1 MEENAS
7 SWMKQAL
14 IRRHVIEPPRPIG
27 SMDHRSIRFDMLG
40 ERSGTIL
47 FWIDSVEL
55 VQLNTGTKKAFVI
68 WRANGRQCVCH
79 SRPLVAGGEDR
90 DVRKMD

>member
-1 MEENAS
+1 
-7 SWMKQAL
+7 
-14 IRRHVIEPPRPIG
+14 
-27 SMDHRSIRFDMLG
+27 MLG

-68 WRANGRQCVCH
+68 WRTNGRQRVYH

-90 DVRKMD
+90 DVRKME